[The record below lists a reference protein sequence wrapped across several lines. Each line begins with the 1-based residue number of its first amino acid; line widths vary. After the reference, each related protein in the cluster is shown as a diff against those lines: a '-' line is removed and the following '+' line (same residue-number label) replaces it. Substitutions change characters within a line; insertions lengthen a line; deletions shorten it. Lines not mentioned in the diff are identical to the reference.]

1 MVLHRANGE
10 KEDLRD
16 LDVRV
21 AKGEQL
27 RDLKLPGREIADL
40 PGLARGRLNRR
51 ATRSR
56 VLGADRRG
64 LVRAAEPRSGSQI
77 STCVPLPGALWT
89 RHHPPAMAARSRME
103 ASPI

>member
-27 RDLKLPGREIADL
+27 RDIKLPGREIVDL
-40 PGLARGRLNRR
+40 ARLARGRLNRR
-51 ATRSR
+51 TTRSR
-56 VLGADRRG
+56 VLGANRRG
-64 LVRAAEPRSGSQI
+64 LVRR
-77 STCVPLPGALWT
+77 
-89 RHHPPAMAARSRME
+89 R
-103 ASPI
+103 